1 MVDLKIL
8 NGLSFIGA
16 EKYIIEAGYIECE
29 CIKKNSG
36 ECDVICLYP
45 YILYDENNYIIDKV
59 YHSEYCMIDADGDLN
74 DFKTEGIGA

>member
-16 EKYIIEAGYIECE
+16 VAYLIEARYIECE
-29 CIKKNSG
+29 SIKQNSD

-45 YILYDENNYIIDKV
+45 YILYDENNCMIDKV
-59 YHSEYCMIDADGDLN
+59 YHAEYCMIDEDGDLN
-74 DFKTEGIGA
+74 DFKTKWIRM